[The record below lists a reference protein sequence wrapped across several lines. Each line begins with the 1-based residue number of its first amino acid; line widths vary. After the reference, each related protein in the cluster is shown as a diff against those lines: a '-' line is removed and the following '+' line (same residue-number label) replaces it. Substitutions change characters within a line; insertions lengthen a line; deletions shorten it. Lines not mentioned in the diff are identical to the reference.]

1 MNNTDEMNKYFENK
15 ERNKERNVTFLG
27 LVSFLAIIVTF
38 PSDPRGLGASD
49 NQYSFPCSPCFEELN
64 VLDMET

>member
-38 PSDPRGLGASD
+38 PSDPR
-49 NQYSFPCSPCFEELN
+49 
-64 VLDMET
+64 V